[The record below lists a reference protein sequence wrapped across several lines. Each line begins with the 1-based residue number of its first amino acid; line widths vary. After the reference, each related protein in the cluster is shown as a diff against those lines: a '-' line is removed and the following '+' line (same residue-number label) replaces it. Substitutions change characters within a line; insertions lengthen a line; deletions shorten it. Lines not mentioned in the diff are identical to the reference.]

1 MAKNGKP
8 IAPVSNETER
18 ERADRAGQEALRL
31 NQHNRRLL
39 AQIADGW
46 NELPGLRLQKK
57 GSDVGCVV
65 TFDPDT
71 EGLQIV
77 KAIKAVLEARK

>member
-8 IAPVSNETER
+8 AAPVSTETEAQ
-18 ERADRAGQEALRL
+18 RADRAEQEALRRK
-31 NQHNRRLL
+31 QHVRRML
-39 AQIADGW
+39 AQIKDGW

-57 GSDVGCVV
+57 GSDIGLVV

-77 KAIKAVLEARK
+77 KAIQAVLEARK